1 MIIGRSAAMGEPC
14 PTQSLRYR
22 LRQGRLHRV
31 ADRRRHVLERR
42 AQERAFG
49 EIHAA
54 IIRSHADRLLGDRPT
69 EGLSDAPKAGPDTDR
84 SGKTVFLYAGVSA
97 VRKDARGDGAA
108 ALIDPEVDA
117 RLQ

>member
-1 MIIGRSAAMGEPC
+1 MIMGRAATMGEPC

-42 AQERAFG
+42 TQERAFG

-54 IIRSHADRLLGDRPT
+54 IVRPHADRPLGDRPT

-84 SGKTVFLYAGVSA
+84 SGKTAFLYAGISA
-97 VRKDARGDGAA
+97 VGKEARSDGTA
-108 ALIDPEVDA
+108 ALVDPEVDA